1 MKRIL
6 SLFLIAAL
14 VTTVF
19 LVGGI
24 PASAAGLSDYVSVT
38 GYDPDTD
45 YMQAMQRALN
55 DGSSYAL
62 QVGAIYE
69 KQRNLK
75 IDSLKLS
82 QKKTSYFS
90 TYTTAAQI
98 KEAMAADAKP
108 KYTQE
113 DLDLLSRVIYAEVGC
128 TWIPDWVQ
136 RMVGSVV
143 LNRVASPYYPN
154 TIREVIYQP
163 GQYSP
168 TWDGSINKKPDART
182 IANAKYLLEHGS
194 ICPANV
200 IGQNSIVTGSG
211 VYQSYHDSVLGTT
224 VYFCYM

>member
-69 KQRNLK
+69 KQRTL
-75 IDSLKLS
+75 
-82 QKKTSYFS
+82 
-90 TYTTAAQI
+90 
-98 KEAMAADAKP
+98 
-108 KYTQE
+108 
-113 DLDLLSRVIYAEVGC
+113 
-128 TWIPDWVQ
+128 
-136 RMVGSVV
+136 
-143 LNRVASPYYPN
+143 
-154 TIREVIYQP
+154 
-163 GQYSP
+163 
-168 TWDGSINKKPDART
+168 
-182 IANAKYLLEHGS
+182 
-194 ICPANV
+194 
-200 IGQNSIVTGSG
+200 
-211 VYQSYHDSVLGTT
+211 
-224 VYFCYM
+224 